1 MKKIFTLLAVVMTS
15 LTAMAQITFYGTWKN
30 NSNSF
35 PSFDNYV
42 EVTINDNGTS
52 KIVMKDITFGNDV
65 LGTITLNNVYTE
77 QNGNGYSFSMGSKTT
92 FDITEGNMSG
102 VTQGVFEGWGSI
114 DGDNL
119 QLTAN
124 YFDYGTTS
132 LRYVKFNGTKV
143 QTKPDGPT
151 ITDTETFSSD
161 LFTSTAAGDTKT
173 TKNATAI
180 LSKYSDSTYSL
191 TLKPVET
198 ADASYGAITFSGLGY
213 EEEDGETYI
222 SGYVD
227 ATTEET
233 SPLYGKNIKGDL
245 SAIIDVDGNLVVS
258 VMLVDTDDEEFNVEM
273 QFGSQEEEEEPFDPV
288 SMAGTL
294 SSFSRT
300 DDGDV
305 ADQKASLLTI
315 TDDGEG
321 KCTLTMTE
329 GTLPGTT
336 LSLGTITIPSVSYE
350 TDEATATMTLS
361 SGKVEATTECA
372 HPFYKTITV
381 NSLSGSI
388 AVKIDEN
395 SEDETMLANA
405 NITFTVDNNGTE
417 TVNYTFFT
425 DGYVTGVD
433 TVKKADGTVQ
443 HIYTISGIA
452 TTQMQRGINIVRHA
466 DGTVTKVVKR

>member
-1 MKKIFTLLAVVMTS
+1 MKKIFTLLAVLMTS

-52 KIVMKDITFGNDV
+52 KIVMKDIVFGNDV
-65 LGTITLNNVYTE
+65 LGTITLNNVTTE
-77 QNGNGYSFSMGSKTT
+77 QNGTGYSFIMGSQTK
-92 FDITEGNMSG
+92 FDITNGNMSD
-102 VTQGVFEGWGSI
+102 VKEGVFEGWGSI

-124 YFDYGTTS
+124 YFDYGSTS

-161 LFTSTAAGDTKT
+161 LSTSTAAGDTKT

-180 LSKYSDSTYSL
+180 LSKYSDNTYSL

-213 EEEDGETYI
+213 EEEDGMTFI

-227 ATTEET
+227 VITEES
-233 SPLYGKNIKGDL
+233 SPLHSKKIKGEITANINEDGEL
-245 SAIIDVDGNLVVS
+245 SLDA
-258 VMLVDTDDEEFNVEM
+258 MLVDMDDEEFNVEIH
-273 QFGSQEEEEEPFDPV
+273 FGKQEVEPFEPV

-305 ADQKASLLTI
+305 ADQKPSVLTI
-315 TDDGEG
+315 TDEGEG

-350 TDEATATMTLS
+350 ADEATATMTLS

-372 HPFYKTITV
+372 HPFYQTITV

-388 AVKIDEN
+388 AVKTDEN
-395 SEDETMLANA
+395 SEDEAMLANA
-405 NITFTVDNNGTE
+405 NITFTVDNDGTE
-417 TVNYTFFT
+417 TVNYTFT
-425 DGYVTGVD
+425 TNGYVTGVD

-443 HIYTISGIA
+443 RIYTISGIA

>member
-1 MKKIFTLLAVVMTS
+1 MKKIFTLLAVIMAS
-15 LTAMAQITFYGTWKN
+15 LTAMAQTTFYGTWKN

-42 EVTINDNGTS
+42 EVTVNDNGTS
-52 KIVMKDITFGNDV
+52 TIVLKDITFGNDV
-65 LGTITLNNVYTE
+65 LGTIT
-77 QNGNGYSFSMGSKTT
+77 QNETGYSFSMGSQTT

-102 VTQGVFEGWGSI
+102 AKGAFEGWGSI

-151 ITDTETFSSD
+151 IVETETFSSD
-161 LFTSTAAGDTKT
+161 LLTSTAAGDTKT
-173 TKNATAI
+173 TKNAMPSSASI
-180 LSKYSDSTYSL
+180 LTTLTRSHSSRWRLL
-191 TLKPVET
+191 TLLTEPSHSADSDLRKRKARHISQATWTPLPRRLHRSTERTSRATSLPLSTWT
-198 ADASYGAITFSGLGY
+198 A
-213 EEEDGETYI
+213 
-222 SGYVD
+222 
-227 ATTEET
+227 T
-233 SPLYGKNIKGDL
+233 SVY
-245 SAIIDVDGNLVVS
+245 A
-258 VMLVDTDDEEFNVEM
+258 MLVDMDDENFNVEM
-273 QFGSQEEEEEPFDPV
+273 QFGKEEKEPFESV

-305 ADQKASLLTI
+305 SDQKPSVLTI
-315 TDDGEG
+315 TDEGEG

-336 LSLGTITIPSVSYE
+336 LSLGTITIPSVAYE
-350 TDEATATMTLS
+350 ADEATATMNLS

-372 HPFYKTITV
+372 HPFYKTMTV

-388 AVKIDEN
+388 SVKDDEN
-395 SEDETMLANA
+395 SDADLASA
-405 NITFTVDNNGTE
+405 NITFSVDNNGTE
-417 TVNYTFFT
+417 TVEYTFST
-425 DGYVTGVD
+425 NGYVTGVD
-433 TVKKADGTVQ
+433 TVKKADGSVK

>member
-77 QNGNGYSFSMGSKTT
+77 QNGTGYSFSMGSQTT

-102 VTQGVFEGWGSI
+102 VTKGSFEGWGSI

-124 YFDYGTTS
+124 YFDYGTTP

-180 LSKYSDSTYSL
+180 LSKYSDNTYSL

-233 SPLYGKNIKGDL
+233 SPLYGKKIKGDL

-258 VMLVDTDDEEFNVEM
+258 VMLVDMDDEEFNVEM
-273 QFGSQEEEEEPFDPV
+273 QFGKEEEEPFEPV

-305 ADQKASLLTI
+305 SDQKASLLTI
-315 TDDGEG
+315 TDEGEG
-321 KCTLTMTE
+321 KCTLTMTD

-350 TDEATATMTLS
+350 SDEATATMTLS

-443 HIYTISGIA
+443 RVYTISGIA

>member
-65 LGTITLNNVYTE
+65 LGTITLNNVTTE
-77 QNGNGYSFSMGSKTT
+77 QNGTGYSFSMGSQTT

-102 VTQGVFEGWGSI
+102 VTKGTFEGWGSI

-180 LSKYSDSTYSL
+180 LSKYSDNTYSL

-233 SPLYGKNIKGDL
+233 SPLYGKKIKGDL

-258 VMLVDTDDEEFNVEM
+258 VMLVDMDDEEFNVEM

-350 TDEATATMTLS
+350 AYEATATINLS

-395 SEDETMLANA
+395 SEDEAMLANA

>member
-1 MKKIFTLLAVVMTS
+1 MKKIFTLLAVLMTS

-35 PSFDNYV
+35 TSFDNYV

-52 KIVMKDITFGNDV
+52 KIVMKDIVFGNDV
-65 LGTITLNNVYTE
+65 LGTITLNNVTTE
-77 QNGNGYSFSMGSKTT
+77 QNGTGYSFIMGSQTK
-92 FDITEGNMSG
+92 FDITNGNMSD
-102 VTQGVFEGWGSI
+102 VKEGVFEGWGSI

-124 YFDYGTTS
+124 YFDYGSTS

-161 LFTSTAAGDTKT
+161 LTTTTAKAETKT
-173 TKNATAI
+173 TSNVSAI
-180 LSKYSDSTYSL
+180 LSKYSDNTYSL

-213 EEEDGETYI
+213 EEEDGMTFI

-227 ATTEET
+227 VITEES
-233 SPLYGKNIKGDL
+233 SPLHGKKIKGEITANINEDGEL
-245 SAIIDVDGNLVVS
+245 SLDA
-258 VMLVDTDDEEFNVEM
+258 MLVDMDDEEFNVEIH
-273 QFGSQEEEEEPFDPV
+273 FGKQEVEPFEPV

-305 ADQKASLLTI
+305 SDQKPSLLTI
-315 TDDGEG
+315 TDEGEG

-350 TDEATATMTLS
+350 ADEATATMTLS

-372 HPFYKTITV
+372 HPFYQTITV

-388 AVKIDEN
+388 AVKTDEN
-395 SEDETMLANA
+395 TKDEAMLANA
-405 NITFTVDNNGTE
+405 NITFTVDNDGTE
-417 TVNYTFFT
+417 TVNYTFT
-425 DGYVTGVD
+425 TNGYVTGVD

-443 HIYTISGIA
+443 RIYTISGIA

>member
-1 MKKIFTLLAVVMTS
+1 MKKIFTLLAVLMTS

-52 KIVMKDITFGNDV
+52 KIVMKDIVFGNDV
-65 LGTITLNNVYTE
+65 LGTITLNNVTTE
-77 QNGNGYSFSMGSKTT
+77 QNGTGYSFIMGSQTK
-92 FDITEGNMSG
+92 FDITNGNMSD
-102 VTQGVFEGWGSI
+102 VKEGVFEGWGSI

-124 YFDYGTTS
+124 YFDYGSTS

-161 LFTSTAAGDTKT
+161 LTTSTAAGDTKT

-180 LSKYSDSTYSL
+180 LSKYSDNTYSL

-198 ADASYGAITFSGLGY
+198 ADASYGAITFSGLGF
-213 EEEDGETYI
+213 EEENGETYI

-245 SAIIDVDGNLVVS
+245 SAVINVDGDLVVYA
-258 VMLVDTDDEEFNVEM
+258 MLVDMDDENFNVEIH
-273 QFGSQEEEEEPFDPV
+273 FGKQEVEPFEPV

-300 DDGDV
+300 EDGDV
-305 ADQKASLLTI
+305 SDQKPSLLTI
-315 TDDGEG
+315 TDEGEG

-350 TDEATATMTLS
+350 ADEATATMNLF

-372 HPFYKTITV
+372 HPFYQTITV

-388 AVKIDEN
+388 AVKMDEN
-395 SEDETMLANA
+395 TKDEAMLANA
-405 NITFTVDNNGTE
+405 NITFTVDNDGTE
-417 TVNYTFFT
+417 TVNYTFT
-425 DGYVTGVD
+425 TNGYVTGVD

-443 HIYTISGIA
+443 RIYTISGIA

>member
-1 MKKIFTLLAVVMTS
+1 MKKIFTLLAVIMTS

-52 KIVMKDITFGNDV
+52 KIVLKDITFGNDV
-65 LGTITLNNVYTE
+65 LGTITLNNVTTE
-77 QNGNGYSFSMGSKTT
+77 QNETGYSFSMGSQTT
-92 FDITEGNMSG
+92 FDITDGNMSG
-102 VTQGVFEGWGSI
+102 VTKGSFEGWGSI

-180 LSKYSDSTYSL
+180 LSKYSDNTYSL

-258 VMLVDTDDEEFNVEM
+258 VMLVDMDDEEFNVEM
-273 QFGSQEEEEEPFDPV
+273 QFGSQEEEEEPFEPV

-305 ADQKASLLTI
+305 SDQKPSLLTI
-315 TDDGEG
+315 TDEGEG

-336 LSLGTITIPSVSYE
+336 LSLGTITIPSVAYE
-350 TDEATATMTLS
+350 ADKATATINLS

-395 SEDETMLANA
+395 SEDKAMLANA

-452 TTQMQRGINIVRHA
+452 TTQMQRGVNIVRHA

>member
-1 MKKIFTLLAVVMTS
+1 MKKIFTLLAVIMTS

-52 KIVMKDITFGNDV
+52 KIVLKDITFGNDI
-65 LGTITLNNVYTE
+65 LGTITLNNVTTE
-77 QNGNGYSFSMGSKTT
+77 QNENGYSFSMGSKTT

-180 LSKYSDSTYSL
+180 LSKYSDNTYSL

-258 VMLVDTDDEEFNVEM
+258 VMLVDMDDEEFNVEM
-273 QFGSQEEEEEPFDPV
+273 QFGSQEEEEEPFEPV

-305 ADQKASLLTI
+305 SDQKASLLTI
-315 TDDGEG
+315 TDEGEG

-336 LSLGTITIPSVSYE
+336 LSLGTITIPSVAYE
-350 TDEATATMTLS
+350 ADKATATINLS

>member
-1 MKKIFTLLAVVMTS
+1 MKKIFTLLAVLMTS

-52 KIVMKDITFGNDV
+52 KIVMKDIVFGNDV
-65 LGTITLNNVYTE
+65 LGTITLNNVTTE
-77 QNGNGYSFSMGSKTT
+77 QNGTGYSFIMGSQTK
-92 FDITEGNMSG
+92 FDITNGNMSD
-102 VTQGVFEGWGSI
+102 VKEGVFEGWGSI

-124 YFDYGTTS
+124 YFDYGSTS
-132 LRYVKFNGTKV
+132 LRYVKFNGPKV

-161 LFTSTAAGDTKT
+161 LSTSTAAGDTKT

-180 LSKYSDSTYSL
+180 LSKYSDNTYSL

-213 EEEDGETYI
+213 EEEDGMTFI

-227 ATTEET
+227 VITEES
-233 SPLYGKNIKGDL
+233 SPLHGKKIKGEITANINEDGEL
-245 SAIIDVDGNLVVS
+245 SLDA
-258 VMLVDTDDEEFNVEM
+258 MLVDMDDEEFNVEIH
-273 QFGSQEEEEEPFDPV
+273 FGKQEVEPFEPV

-305 ADQKASLLTI
+305 SDQKPSLLTI
-315 TDDGEG
+315 TDEGEG

-350 TDEATATMTLS
+350 ADEATATMNLS

-372 HPFYKTITV
+372 HPFYQTITV

-388 AVKIDEN
+388 AVKTDEN
-395 SEDETMLANA
+395 TKDEALLANA
-405 NITFTVDNNGTE
+405 NITFTVDNDGTE
-417 TVNYTFFT
+417 TVNYTFT
-425 DGYVTGVD
+425 TNGYVTGVD

-443 HIYTISGIA
+443 RIYTISGIA

>member
-1 MKKIFTLLAVVMTS
+1 MKKIFTLLAVLMTS

-52 KIVMKDITFGNDV
+52 KIVMKDIVFGNDV
-65 LGTITLNNVYTE
+65 LGTITLNNVTTE
-77 QNGNGYSFSMGSKTT
+77 QNGTGYSFIMGSQTK
-92 FDITEGNMSG
+92 FDITNGNMSD
-102 VTQGVFEGWGSI
+102 VKEGVFEGWGSI

-124 YFDYGTTS
+124 YFDYGSTS

-161 LFTSTAAGDTKT
+161 LSTSTAAGDTKT

-180 LSKYSDSTYSL
+180 LSKYSDNTYSL

-213 EEEDGETYI
+213 EEEDGMTFI

-227 ATTEET
+227 VITEES
-233 SPLYGKNIKGDL
+233 SPLHGKKIKGEITANINEDGEL
-245 SAIIDVDGNLVVS
+245 SLDA
-258 VMLVDTDDEEFNVEM
+258 MLVDMDDEEFNVEIH
-273 QFGSQEEEEEPFDPV
+273 FGKQEVEPFEPV

-305 ADQKASLLTI
+305 SDQKPSLLTI
-315 TDDGEG
+315 TDEGEG

-350 TDEATATMTLS
+350 ADEATATMNLS

-372 HPFYKTITV
+372 HPFYQTITV

-388 AVKIDEN
+388 AVKMDEN
-395 SEDETMLANA
+395 TKDEAMLANA
-405 NITFTVDNNGTE
+405 NITFTVDNDGTE
-417 TVNYTFFT
+417 TVNYTFT
-425 DGYVTGVD
+425 TNGYVTGVD

-443 HIYTISGIA
+443 RIYTISGIA

>member
-1 MKKIFTLLAVVMTS
+1 MKKIFTLLAVLMTS

-52 KIVMKDITFGNDV
+52 KIVMKDIVFGNDV
-65 LGTITLNNVYTE
+65 LGTITLNNVTTE
-77 QNGNGYSFSMGSKTT
+77 QNGTGYSFIMGSQTK
-92 FDITEGNMSG
+92 FDITNGNMSD
-102 VTQGVFEGWGSI
+102 VKEGVFEGWGSI

-124 YFDYGTTS
+124 YFDYGSTS

-161 LFTSTAAGDTKT
+161 LSTSTAADDTKT

-180 LSKYSDSTYSL
+180 LSKYSDNTYSL

-213 EEEDGETYI
+213 EEEDGMTFI

-227 ATTEET
+227 VITEES
-233 SPLYGKNIKGDL
+233 SPLHGKKIKGEITANINEDGEL
-245 SAIIDVDGNLVVS
+245 SLDA
-258 VMLVDTDDEEFNVEM
+258 MLVDMDDEEFNVEIH
-273 QFGSQEEEEEPFDPV
+273 FGKQEVEPFEPV

-305 ADQKASLLTI
+305 SDQKPSLLTI
-315 TDDGEG
+315 TDEGEG

-336 LSLGTITIPSVSYE
+336 LSLGTITIPSVAYE

-372 HPFYKTITV
+372 HPFYQTITV

-388 AVKIDEN
+388 AVKMDEN
-395 SEDETMLANA
+395 TKDEALLANA
-405 NITFTVDNNGTE
+405 NITFTVDNDGTE
-417 TVNYTFFT
+417 TVNYTFT
-425 DGYVTGVD
+425 TNGYVTGVD

-443 HIYTISGIA
+443 RIYTISGIA